1 MNPILSKLSFMQAVR
16 RGLNRTDFMELR
28 QEVLQGGLSL
38 SNFCTKMLSHLIV
51 IFRSLA
57 ELLRAAETAASTKSF
72 IYRCINLFVSSLVS
86 YDKVRKLMLTHTI
99 FTLTICSQSIQI
111 KYCINNHIAHSLISR
126 SQTCGV
132 LWAISSHHCLYQ
144 PSNTSNNE
152 IEYQTILFFWE
163 LHVCI
168 NHCIDRSLSVITPS
182 VSYSDRLIT
191 LILLQILL
199 LQTLLLILLAYCC

>member
-1 MNPILSKLSFMQAVR
+1 MLNVANLDPGSFDSYSEDYIALLFQSIGTDRLTIEHKYLSTLVALPDATMNPILSKLSFMQAVR

-28 QEVLQGGLSL
+28 QEVL
-38 SNFCTKMLSHLIV
+38 HV

-86 YDKVRKLMLTHTI
+86 YDK
-99 FTLTICSQSIQI
+99 QSIQI

-126 SQTCGV
+126 SQTCDV

-144 PSNTSNNE
+144 ASNTSNNK
-152 IEYQTILFFWE
+152 IEYQ
-163 LHVCI
+163 
-168 NHCIDRSLSVITPS
+168 SSVWGTS
-182 VSYSDRLIT
+182 
-191 LILLQILL
+191 
-199 LQTLLLILLAYCC
+199 CMH